1 MAPMRNSSNYEDPD
15 LTANGRQEDIVIAVM
30 GSTGTGKSSFIRLLT
45 GNTDVKV
52 GDSLESETS
61 DIQIIR
67 FCDGPSGR
75 NITIVDTPGF
85 DDSRAGVTDTDILRT
100 ITDFLLKEYDENRK
114 LNGLVYL
121 QRISDPR
128 FGGQSSRNLRMF
140 RNLCEE
146 EGIKREGQLKT
157 RFFKDLVD
165 GGACFMQH
173 DRTIE
178 SAREVLG
185 HILPLPP
192 AVAQIQTEIREE
204 GKTLEDTSAGS
215 VHREEVDR
223 IIANHKKE
231 VADLKA
237 EMDSLKES
245 NTAARRELEQ
255 ERAKLQ
261 ADLAR
266 WENERSEL
274 QKGLG
279 EEKKSREKLE
289 VEAAKI
295 QAQLNQQMKGRE
307 STDERR
313 RREEAVREAVER
325 ALREE
330 RMKPYSKKAMQLAED
345 IPLVPNFI
353 AKPYLGALGV
363 GLDISK
369 RMFGR

>member
-1 MAPMRNSSNYEDPD
+1 MVPMRNSSSYEDAD
-15 LTANGRQEDIVIAVM
+15 LASNRGQEDIVVAVM

-61 DIQIIR
+61 DIQVIR

-75 NITIVDTPGF
+75 NVTIVDTPGF
-85 DDSRAGVTDTDILRT
+85 DDSRAGVSDTDILRT
-100 ITDFLLKEYDENRK
+100 ITEFLLKEYDENRK

-128 FGGQSSRNLRMF
+128 FGGQSTRNLRMF
-140 RNLCEE
+140 RNLCGTEAYKNVVVLTTFWDQLPSEE
-146 EGIKREGQLKT
+146 EGVKREGQLKT

-165 GGACFMQH
+165 GGACFMRH

-178 SAREVLG
+178 SARKVLG
-185 HILPLPP
+185 HIFPLPP

-215 VHREEVDR
+215 VHREEVER

-231 VADLKA
+231 VGDLKA
-237 EMDSLKES
+237 EMDALKEG

-266 WENERSEL
+266 WEKERSEL
-274 QKGLG
+274 QQGLD

-289 VEAAKI
+289 AEAAKI
-295 QAQLNQQMKGRE
+295 QAQIN
-307 STDERR
+307 
-313 RREEAVREAVER
+313 
-325 ALREE
+325 
-330 RMKPYSKKAMQLAED
+330 SK
-345 IPLVPNFI
+345 
-353 AKPYLGALGV
+353 
-363 GLDISK
+363 
-369 RMFGR
+369 